1 MATLSPTP
9 LRRRTLKHWCMSA
22 ACWCALIGS
31 LGADGFGQTHAQSVY
46 RCGSSYNNEANCEH
60 GTAASVPLQ
69 GDTPHASKA
78 PMGMAQQ
85 MQSEADR
92 LEKIRERETRVL
104 TQQQA
109 TSVHQ
114 GTKAHQTT
122 NTFTQKTPNDL
133 SSQHSQHKTKKRKKS
148 QAASPYFTAKGAADS
163 KKPQVD

>member
-1 MATLSPTP
+1 MATLNLTP
-9 LRRRTLKHWCMSA
+9 PQRRTLKHWCMSA
-22 ACWCALIGS
+22 ACWCVLMSG
-31 LGADGFGQTHAQSVY
+31 LGAEGFGPAHAQSVY

-78 PMGMAQQ
+78 PTGMAQQ

-114 GTKAHQTT
+114 GTKAHQAT
-122 NTFTQKTPNDL
+122 NTFTQKTPSDL
-133 SSQHSQHKTKKRKKS
+133 SNQHSQHKTKKRKKS
-148 QAASPYFTAKGAADS
+148 KAASPYFTAKGAADS
-163 KKPQVD
+163 KKP